1 MTGEGGRAPRRTPE
15 PGDLLAGD
23 DHDFVVNLYL
33 ALLRRWPDDAGYRHF
48 LEMIAGRPERRRD
61 ALREMVESEEVR
73 RAGTAVG
80 IGPGPVVPADPRR
93 ALAVALDLR
102 TSWLRDEVADLREAV
117 ELLGGA
123 GGPELAGLTAELIE
137 ARDAALR
144 SEIGALR
151 REMAEAIGEVREM
164 LERRGDG
171 AEPRPEPR
179 RPDADP
185 LPARFADYVGDLL
198 AITEARFEA
207 RLRAVEARAMR
218 TRPVAP
224 REPEDP

>member
-1 MTGEGGRAPRRTPE
+1 MKAPRRPPE
-15 PGDLLAGD
+15 AGDLLAGD

-33 ALLRRWPDDAGYRHF
+33 ALLRRWPDDAGYRDF
-48 LEMIAGRPERRRD
+48 LGMVAGCPERRID
-61 ALREMVESEEVR
+61 ALRRMAASEEAR
-73 RAGTAVG
+73 RDGAAPE

-102 TSWLRDEVADLREAV
+102 TSWLRDQVAELREAL

-123 GGPELAGLTAELIE
+123 GGPELSALAAELIE

-151 REMAEAIGEVREM
+151 REVAELRGL
-164 LERRGDG
+164 LEGRSY
-171 AEPRPEPR
+171 A
-179 RPDADP
+179 ADP
-185 LPARFADYVGDLL
+185 PSPDTGPPAAASLPGRLADYVGDLL

-207 RLRAVEARAMR
+207 RLRAVEARALQA
-218 TRPVAP
+218 TAAAGPSAG
-224 REPEDP
+224 